1 MSLTI
6 QNALI
11 PVESG
16 YETADVQVVDNCISA
31 IAPNNPPFNSPAYQ
45 GGKDRRGGTVIDGQ
59 NKLLLPGFVNAHTHS
74 SEMWQRGIIPPLPL
88 ELWIAELYD
97 FTPLDPEQVYL
108 SALGTAV
115 ETLLSGGT
123 SVVDH
128 LVLIPG
134 QELETIA
141 AAVRAY
147 QKIGIRAFIGPLI
160 QDESMTA
167 GMPSG
172 DSGIEHAAYI
182 RSTKATLELMETAI
196 KQFHNPEKG
205 VNMLLAPTGIQL
217 CSDALFEGCIELSDR
232 YNLCRHA
239 HLLETSAQKQLAHE
253 KYGCSAVEHLQK
265 IGYLSPRTSLAH
277 CVWLDD
283 SDMAIMAETGATVVH
298 NPLSNLR
305 LGSGIA
311 PILKYRQ
318 AGVNV
323 SFGCDGAASN
333 DSQDLLEAIKIGSIL
348 HNITDLDYR
357 QWITPRQSVEIA
369 SQGGAKGLNLADEM
383 GSLTVGKKADFVLYD
398 LTSLSL
404 LPRTDPIG
412 LLILG
417 RPTNA
422 VDSVWVNGKQIVAEG
437 KVRTID
443 VDALRRELFDRSEWT
458 SKRQSQTV
466 SEIEAHYRQVMKLQ
480 GYS

>member
-1 MSLTI
+1 MSFTI
-6 QNALI
+6 QNVLI
-11 PVESG
+11 AVEGG
-16 YETADVQVVDNCISA
+16 YETADVQVADNCISA
-31 IAPNNPPFNSPAYQ
+31 LAKPSKRIAPNNSSSGNQ
-45 GGKDRRGGTVIDGQ
+45 GSETVIDGT

-97 FTPLDPEQVYL
+97 FTPLDPEKVYL

-123 SVVDH
+123 TVVDH

-147 QKIGIRAFIGPLI
+147 QEIGIRAFIGPLI
-160 QDESMTA
+160 QDESLTA
-167 GMPSG
+167 GMPAG
-172 DSGIEHAAYI
+172 ENAIEHGAYI
-182 RSTKATLELMETAI
+182 RSTQATLDLMESAI
-196 KQFHNPEKG
+196 KQFHNPELG
-205 VNMLLAPTGIQL
+205 VNILLAPTGIQL
-217 CSDALFEGCIELSDR
+217 CSDALFEGCIDLSDR
-232 YNLCRHA
+232 ENICRHA
-239 HLLETSAQKQLAHE
+239 HLLETRAQKQLAQQ
-253 KYGCSAVEHLQK
+253 KYGCSAVKHLQE
-265 IGYLSPRTSLAH
+265 IGYLSSKTSLAH

-283 SDMAIMAETGATVVH
+283 SDIAIMAETKSTVVH

-357 QWITPRQSVEIA
+357 HWITPRQSVEMA
-369 SQGGAKGLNLADEM
+369 SLGGAKGLNVADEI

-422 VDSVWVNGKQIVAEG
+422 VDSVWVNGKRIVADG
-437 KVRTID
+437 KVKTID
-443 VDALRRELFDRSEWT
+443 VDNLRQQLFEHSEWN

-466 SEIEAHYRQVMKLQ
+466 SEIETHYRKVMNLQ

>member
-1 MSLTI
+1 
-6 QNALI
+6 
-11 PVESG
+11 
-16 YETADVQVVDNCISA
+16 
-31 IAPNNPPFNSPAYQ
+31 
-45 GGKDRRGGTVIDGQ
+45 
-59 NKLLLPGFVNAHTHS
+59 
-74 SEMWQRGIIPPLPL
+74 
-88 ELWIAELYD
+88 
-97 FTPLDPEQVYL
+97 
-108 SALGTAV
+108 
-115 ETLLSGGT
+115 
-123 SVVDH
+123 
-128 LVLIPG
+128 
-134 QELETIA
+134 
-141 AAVRAY
+141 
-147 QKIGIRAFIGPLI
+147 
-160 QDESMTA
+160 
-167 GMPSG
+167 
-172 DSGIEHAAYI
+172 
-182 RSTKATLELMETAI
+182 
-196 KQFHNPEKG
+196 
-205 VNMLLAPTGIQL
+205 
-217 CSDALFEGCIELSDR
+217 
-232 YNLCRHA
+232 
-239 HLLETSAQKQLAHE
+239 
-253 KYGCSAVEHLQK
+253 
-265 IGYLSPRTSLAH
+265 
-277 CVWLDD
+277 
-283 SDMAIMAETGATVVH
+283 MAETGATVVH

-357 QWITPRQSVEIA
+357 QWITPRQSVEMA
-369 SQGGAKGLNLADEM
+369 SLGGAKGLNLADEM

-437 KVRTID
+437 KVKTID

-466 SEIEAHYRQVMKLQ
+466 SEIEAHYRKVMNLQ